1 MAKSKQV
8 SPEQAAANAKAI
20 EDAWRKGRQ
29 SQRRLQQ
36 LKKDDPT
43 AYRRGYPAALQ
54 REEADRMGVST
65 ADLAGKFRRVGMQY
79 SVDDIADIGEQVR
92 KHNSRFAPL
101 HLVDLLPVADR
112 KQRDKLM
119 RQAIRE
125 SWSQK
130 EVQRAAQAA
139 NRHRRQPGAGR
150 KPHVPDDPRERLIA
164 LASHS
169 DRFQRFADAV
179 REGLPEQ
186 VRALALAATV
196 TLKAMQEEI
205 AKELEREE
213 GE

>member
-1 MAKSKQV
+1 M
-8 SPEQAAANAKAI
+8 KAGRR
-20 EDAWRKGRQ
+20 RKC
-29 SQRRLQQ
+29 SAV
-36 LKKDDPT
+36 P
-43 AYRRGYPAALQ
+43 
-54 REEADRMGVST
+54 
-65 ADLAGKFRRVGMQY
+65 
-79 SVDDIADIGEQVR
+79 
-92 KHNSRFAPL
+92 
-101 HLVDLLPVADR
+101 
-112 KQRDKLM
+112 
-119 RQAIRE
+119 
-125 SWSQK
+125 
-130 EVQRAAQAA
+130 QAA